1 VVGKTANDIK
11 TREVIMKRTLFL
23 GIVLALAVSPA
34 LAGSCGSQAKTA
46 SNNIVETAV
55 AAGTFDTLVAAVQA
69 ADLAEVLAGAGPYTV
84 FAPTDE
90 AFAKLPAG
98 TVEALLANPD
108 QLREIL
114 LYHVVPGKVTASQV
128 VTLSNATT
136 AQGSDVAIRVAD
148 GSVMINDA
156 LVTAT
161 DIETSNGVIHVID
174 TVILPV
180 G

>member
-1 VVGKTANDIK
+1 
-11 TREVIMKRTLFL
+11 MKRNMFL
-23 GIVLALAVSPA
+23 GVVLTLALAASPA
-34 LAGSCGSQAKTA
+34 FAGSCGSQATTA
-46 SNNIVETAV
+46 SNNIVDTAV
-55 AAGTFDTLVAAVQA
+55 SAGSFDTLVAAVQA
-69 ADLAEVLAGAGPYTV
+69 ADLADVLAGDGPYTV

-98 TVEALLANPD
+98 TIEALLANPD

-114 LYHVVPGKVTASQV
+114 LYHVVPGKVTSDQV
-128 VTLSNATT
+128 ITLSSATT
-136 AQGSDVAIRVAD
+136 AQGSDIAIKIAN

-174 TVILPV
+174 TVILPAS
-180 G
+180 

>member
-1 VVGKTANDIK
+1 MYRLLAI
-11 TREVIMKRTLFL
+11 
-23 GIVLALAVSPA
+23 GIVLTLAAMPA
-34 LAGSCGSQAKTA
+34 AAGSCSSSAKTA

-55 AAGTFDTLVAAVQA
+55 SAGSFDTLVAAVQA
-69 ADLAEVLAGAGPYTV
+69 AGLADTLAGEGPYTV

-98 TVEALLANPD
+98 TIEQLLANPD

-128 VTLSNATT
+128 VNLSGATT
-136 AQGSDVAIRVAD
+136 AQGSDVAIRIAD
-148 GSVMINDA
+148 GSVMINNA
-156 LVTAT
+156 TVTAT

-174 TVILPV
+174 TVILPA

>member
-1 VVGKTANDIK
+1 
-11 TREVIMKRTLFL
+11 MKRTLIL
-23 GIVLALAVSPA
+23 GMFIALAASPA
-34 LAGSCGSQAKTA
+34 LAGSCSSSHAKTA

-55 AAGTFDTLVAAVQA
+55 SAGTFNTLVAAVQA
-69 ADLAEVLAGAGPYTV
+69 ADLADTLAGEGPYTV

-98 TVEALLANPD
+98 TVETLLANPE

-128 VTLSNATT
+128 VSLDSATT
-136 AQGSDVAIRVAD
+136 AQGSDVNIKVAD

-156 LVTAT
+156 MVTAT

-174 TVILPV
+174 TVILPAS
-180 G
+180 